1 MGSIDDF
8 KSTAVNWRESLSRNR
23 RRTVLVIITFILI
36 YLGIGLLIDL
46 YIYAGH
52 YPMATVFQLFTA
64 LITLKIFPSATFV
77 TGLIAL
83 FSLYVTFA
91 FHHKLMLLGTDYREI
106 TSSSARTLQEKIL
119 YNVVEEVKVAA
130 ALKFIPKVYVID
142 ADYMNA
148 FASGFSEKSAMVAI
162 SHGLLMKLDRSELEA
177 VVAHEVSHIR
187 HMDIR
192 LTLTASVLTNI
203 LLIFVDIFFFN
214 VLFGGGRSRENGS
227 RNQLFIFILVLRY
240 LLPLVTMLLMLYLSR
255 IREYM
260 ADASSVELMRDNE
273 PLACALLKIQDD
285 HVQNREEY
293 VSQYSRTPHESV
305 RQAAYIYDP
314 IKAGIEPQNS
324 LSDLFSTHPSLIKRL
339 AAIGYKLK
347 R

>member
-1 MGSIDDF
+1 MGSIHGF
-8 KSTAVNWRESLSRNR
+8 KSTAVDWRESLRRNQ

-36 YLGIGLLIDL
+36 YLAIGLLIDL
-46 YIYAGH
+46 YIYEGH
-52 YPMATVFQLFTA
+52 YPMATVPQLFTA
-64 LITLKIFPSATFV
+64 LITLKIFPTATFV

-83 FSLYVTFA
+83 FSLYVTFT

-106 TSSSARTLQEKIL
+106 TSSTAKTVQEKIL
-119 YNVVEEVKVAA
+119 YNVVEELKVAA
-130 ALKFIPKVYVID
+130 TLKFMPKVYIID

-148 FASGFSEKSAMVAI
+148 FSSGFTEKSAMVAI
-162 SHGLLMKLDRSELEA
+162 TNGLLMKLDRSELEA
-177 VVAHEVSHIR
+177 VMAHEVSHIR

-192 LTLTASVLTNI
+192 LTLTASVLANI
-203 LLIFVDIFFFN
+203 LLLFVDILFFSA
-214 VLFGGGRSRENGS
+214 LWGGGRSRENGA
-227 RNQLFIFILVLRY
+227 RNQLVIFILMLRY

-273 PLACALLKIQDD
+273 PLARALLKIQDD
-285 HVQNREEY
+285 YIQNREEY
-293 VSQYSRTPHESV
+293 ASQYTRTPHESV

-314 IKAGIEPQNS
+314 IKAGIEPRNS